1 MCFRVLSSRAGT
13 DAVLRSDLSV
23 FVQVYL
29 QHAQSF
35 QSLLEIWDAH
45 HLNNAQKVGV
55 PLLLLIATLLR
66 VKEEECDDDDNAIE
80 EEEKEEEEEEEEATK
95 NKDKDRRKSATGAS
109 TRTTA
114 TTSTSASRLALDGLA
129 RNIISRR
136 MRQMYSHIASG
147 VRIRIIA
154 AFDVLT
160 AIVQRDYDGSLAG
173 ETFRQFDWTLQVL
186 QKVATPRIDNN
197 NSRKK
202 KKNNKTD
209 DNNDEDDYDENN
221 DGRKSNNKKNAHL
234 SLFREERAKIN
245 QAAKA
250 SRKNIEKASN
260 RFAFAQFYLAFLES
274 NDESVVRSA
283 ATNRNVMYLFVRSVS
298 KDDSETQCRFLSVLW
313 KSVLNINV
321 SAIKTPLKIKLATFT
336 DVLLE
341 QLATMAAL
349 NDCVENVELNENK
362 KENPCS
368 LIRPLRKWLSIF

>member
-1 MCFRVLSSRAGT
+1 
-13 DAVLRSDLSV
+13 
-23 FVQVYL
+23 
-29 QHAQSF
+29 
-35 QSLLEIWDAH
+35 
-45 HLNNAQKVGV
+45 
-55 PLLLLIATLLR
+55 
-66 VKEEECDDDDNAIE
+66 
-80 EEEKEEEEEEEEATK
+80 
-95 NKDKDRRKSATGAS
+95 
-109 TRTTA
+109 
-114 TTSTSASRLALDGLA
+114 
-129 RNIISRR
+129 
-136 MRQMYSHIASG
+136 MYSHIASG

-173 ETFRQFDWTLQVL
+173 ENFRLFDWTLLVL
-186 QKVATPRIDNN
+186 KKVATPRIDNN

-283 ATNRNVMYLFVRSVS
+283 ATNRNVMYLFVRAYQ
-298 KDDSETQCRFLSVLW
+298 KTTQRR
-313 KSVLNINV
+313 
-321 SAIKTPLKIKLATFT
+321 SAGFCLCFGR
-336 DVLLE
+336 V
-341 QLATMAAL
+341 
-349 NDCVENVELNENK
+349 C
-362 KENPCS
+362 
-368 LIRPLRKWLSIF
+368 